1 MKNICDG
8 PQNIQVI
15 IHTCEYN
22 NCGKTYT
29 KSSHLKAHRRTHTGE
44 KPYVCNW
51 KVDIEYDDVD
61 IPQICR
67 YNVCYQ
73 GCGWRFARSDE
84 LTRHQRKHTGDRP
97 GII

>member
-15 IHTCEYN
+15 IHTCEYS

-51 KVDIEYDDVD
+51 KVDIRYDDVD
-61 IPQICR
+61 IP
-67 YNVCYQ
+67 
-73 GCGWRFARSDE
+73 
-84 LTRHQRKHTGDRP
+84 
-97 GII
+97 